1 MGVVESEH
9 TTVKEEL
16 TRYRVAEKTR
26 ANGTYSQGLGLGN
39 WEDGAA
45 VYRRGEDPGGG
56 DQ

>member
-9 TTVKEEL
+9 STVKEEL